1 MRIAVDKQNQSKF
14 RKPNVVFVISFSVIL
29 LLVIAAAFGGDAF
42 QSISNNLLS
51 FFEVDFGWLYLLAMF
66 IFVIF
71 AVVVGVSKFGKIKLG
86 PDDAKPEYST
96 GSWLAMLFC
105 AGMGIGL
112 VFWGVAEPLSHY
124 VNPTEGIEPATT
136 ASAEFAMTSCF
147 MHWGFQPWGAYAI
160 IGLGLAYAHFRKD
173 RPFLVSSILIPIFR
187 GSDRKGVRIV
197 VDIFAAIVTVAGVTT
212 SLGLG
217 CLQISAGIEHLF
229 GIPSNTT
236 MWFLVIMIMCAIYS
250 ISAVSGVSKGVK
262 RLSSINAIAALAFAL
277 VCFVVGPTLFDLNLF
292 VTSFGNYVQGFLKS
306 SLDAFPFGDNSWL
319 LSWRVF
325 YWAWWIAWAPFVGMF
340 IARISR
346 GRTVREFVF
355 GVVIVPALLSM
366 VWFAIMGGMGLAF
379 AEATPLSVLQ
389 ELVNVPE
396 NALFAV
402 LDSSAFGAFLSVFVM
417 IIIVIFFITSAD
429 SATYVLSV
437 MSSDGDKAPS
447 SWLKVVWGVLQAL
460 IAIALLVAGGIK
472 ALQTFSIAAAF
483 PFIFIMLLACVGM
496 LADFRK
502 DSMVRPRL
510 GGTAAQEGGSEVAPN
525 ETVAILEG
533 DVRAGNHAVHQG
545 DA

>member
-1 MRIAVDKQNQSKF
+1 MCASEDEASDLESRKDMEESKQGRPK
-14 RKPNVVFVISFSVIL
+14 RPNIVFVVSFGLIL
-29 LLVIAAAFGGDAF
+29 LLVLAAVFGGDAF
-42 QSISNNLLS
+42 SAISNNLLS

-66 IFVIF
+66 VFVIF
-71 AVVVGVSKFGKIKLG
+71 AVVVGVSKYGKIKLG
-86 PDDAKPEYST
+86 SDDSKPEYST
-96 GSWLAMLFC
+96 ASWLAMLFC

-112 VFWGVAEPLSHY
+112 VFWGVAEPISHY
-124 VNPTEGIEPATT
+124 VNPTVGIEPAT
-136 ASAEFAMTSCF
+136 AQSAEFAMTSCF

-160 IGLGLAYAHFRKD
+160 IGLGLAYAHFRKG
-173 RPFLVSSILIPIFR
+173 RPFLVSSIIIPVFR
-187 GSDRKGVRIV
+187 GSESKGIRRVI
-197 VDIFAAIVTVAGVTT
+197 DIFAAIVTVAGVTT

-217 CLQISAGIEHLF
+217 CLQISAGLEHLF

-236 MWFLVIMIMCAIYS
+236 TWFFVILIMCVIYS
-250 ISAVSGVSKGVK
+250 MSAVSGVSKGVK
-262 RLSSINAIAALAFAL
+262 RLSSINAIAALGFAVICL
-277 VCFVVGPTLFDLNLF
+277 IIGPTLFDLNLF

-306 SLDAFPFGDNSWL
+306 SLDAFPFSDNSWL

-366 VWFAIMGGMGLAF
+366 MWFAVMGGMGLTF
-379 AEATPLSVLQ
+379 AEATPINVLQ
-389 ELVNVPE
+389 ELVNAPE

-402 LDSSAFGAFLSVFVM
+402 LDSTTLGAFLSVFVM
-417 IIIVIFFITSAD
+417 VIIVIFFITSAD

-437 MSSDGDKAPS
+437 MSCDGDKAPS
-447 SWLKVVWGVLQAL
+447 SWLKVMWGVLQAL

-483 PFIFIMLLACVGM
+483 PFIIIMLLACIGM
-496 LADFRK
+496 IADFR
-502 DSMVRPRL
+502 R
-510 GGTAAQEGGSEVAPN
+510 
-525 ETVAILEG
+525 
-533 DVRAGNHAVHQG
+533 DVRLRVDRGNEEKTVCSEMTTV
-545 DA
+545 